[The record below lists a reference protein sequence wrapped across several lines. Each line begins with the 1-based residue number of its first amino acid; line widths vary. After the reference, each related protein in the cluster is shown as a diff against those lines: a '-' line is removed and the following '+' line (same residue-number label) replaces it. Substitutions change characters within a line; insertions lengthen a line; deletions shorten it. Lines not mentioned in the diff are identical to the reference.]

1 MPRGGY
7 RGGRPPTKS
16 ITGEPARLVSFRLA
30 PETLVQ
36 LEAIAAAHGC
46 TRTALVERLI
56 ANAPPN
62 PAMMRPDA
70 ELDALRTAFAAS
82 QAGRQKL
89 ARELAEATEREL
101 AYQAEIED
109 LRERI
114 RRLEQGGPSW
124 AHGVLHLSADAG
136 PDDVARAFRELS
148 KRFHPDVN
156 PDDPDAAR
164 YFRDLVTA
172 RDLLLSGKAPS

>member
-7 RGGRPPTKS
+7 RGGKPPTKS
-16 ITGEPARLVSFRLA
+16 FTGEPAKLVSFRLA
-30 PETLVQ
+30 PETIVQ
-36 LEAIAAAHGC
+36 LEAIALAHGC
-46 TRTALVERLI
+46 NRTTLVERLI

-62 PAMMRPDA
+62 PSMMRPDA

-89 ARELAEATEREL
+89 SVQLAEATEREL
-101 AYQAEIED
+101 AYQAEIQD

-114 RRLEQGGPSW
+114 EKLGKGGPTW
-124 AHGVLHLSADAG
+124 AHGVLHLPADAG

-148 KRFHPDVN
+148 KRFHPDLN
-156 PDDPDAAR
+156 RDDPDAAR

-172 RDLLLSGKAPS
+172 RDLLLPG